1 MSKNLY
7 CALAF
12 NSISFGPHGGN
23 RPCCAVDT
31 YFWKETS
38 HTFPDYK
45 NDVVKWFNNSD
56 IVKLRQDLLDGKWNP
71 ICNLCKIRE
80 DVGQASTRQIF
91 NNTLRDIE
99 AKNQNWF
106 MDTSY
111 TVDTA
116 EVNDLSKI
124 FLLDVTVGNKCN
136 SACIMCN
143 ASASSLW
150 AKEQEE
156 INGYVYKG
164 LNLNWF
170 SEEVIPGLV
179 DNMPNLKAIQFAG
192 GEPTISE
199 PHFFLL
205 RRLIEQGRSK
215 DITLGYVTNLTGVKQ
230 ELLDLWDKFSTKHI
244 TVSIDGV
251 DKVNEYQRY
260 PFSWDKVV
268 YQLEKIKKMSAEKKD
283 YHIGLSHT
291 ITSLNLLTFID
302 MVKWW
307 ENQVSQG
314 CGILTS
320 LPHVQ
325 CVTNPDH
332 LDPIYMPKKMKQDG
346 LLMLD
351 QLEEYCDTNNIL
363 EKYKPAIDNIR
374 TNVLLKEVDDEKQ
387 INMWEKMKSFIIQL
401 DKYRN
406 RNIFDYLPHMK
417 EYW

>member
-1 MSKNLY
+1 
-7 CALAF
+7 
-12 NSISFGPHGGN
+12 
-23 RPCCAVDT
+23 
-31 YFWKETS
+31 
-38 HTFPDYK
+38 
-45 NDVVKWFNNSD
+45 
-56 IVKLRQDLLDGKWNP
+56 
-71 ICNLCKIRE
+71 
-80 DVGQASTRQIF
+80 
-91 NNTLRDIE
+91 
-99 AKNQNWF
+99 
-106 MDTSY
+106 
-111 TVDTA
+111 
-116 EVNDLSKI
+116 
-124 FLLDVTVGNKCN
+124 
-136 SACIMCN
+136 
-143 ASASSLW
+143 
-150 AKEQEE
+150 
-156 INGYVYKG
+156 
-164 LNLNWF
+164 
-170 SEEVIPGLV
+170 
-179 DNMPNLKAIQFAG
+179 MPNLKAIQFAG

>member
-164 LNLNWF
+164 LNLN
-170 SEEVIPGLV
+170 
-179 DNMPNLKAIQFAG
+179 
-192 GEPTISE
+192 
-199 PHFFLL
+199 
-205 RRLIEQGRSK
+205 
-215 DITLGYVTNLTGVKQ
+215 
-230 ELLDLWDKFSTKHI
+230 
-244 TVSIDGV
+244 
-251 DKVNEYQRY
+251 
-260 PFSWDKVV
+260 
-268 YQLEKIKKMSAEKKD
+268 
-283 YHIGLSHT
+283 
-291 ITSLNLLTFID
+291 
-302 MVKWW
+302 
-307 ENQVSQG
+307 
-314 CGILTS
+314 
-320 LPHVQ
+320 
-325 CVTNPDH
+325 
-332 LDPIYMPKKMKQDG
+332 
-346 LLMLD
+346 
-351 QLEEYCDTNNIL
+351 
-363 EKYKPAIDNIR
+363 
-374 TNVLLKEVDDEKQ
+374 
-387 INMWEKMKSFIIQL
+387 
-401 DKYRN
+401 
-406 RNIFDYLPHMK
+406 
-417 EYW
+417 